1 MLSHRVGLTEVRK
14 FLSRL
19 NSKEVLLR
27 AKSLFSYVDAHR
39 QQFVGFEE
47 FEQLYNNA
55 IYVKLVG
62 GAVGSGRGKVGVWL
76 WGGVSIDSKGGA
88 VKVLTSL
95 ED

>member
-1 MLSHRVGLTEVRK
+1 MKHVKLCFMKQLPFPSTLSHRVGLTEVRK

-62 GAVGSGRGKVGVWL
+62 GAVGSGRGKVGV
-76 WGGVSIDSKGGA
+76 
-88 VKVLTSL
+88 
-95 ED
+95 

>member
-1 MLSHRVGLTEVRK
+1 VRK

-27 AKSLFSYVDAHR
+27 AKSLFTYVDAHR

-55 IYVKLVG
+55 IYVKLVS
-62 GAVGSGRGKVGVWL
+62 GAVGSAWGKVRRG
-76 WGGVSIDSKGGA
+76 WGCVCGLVLIQR
-88 VKVLTSL
+88 KVQ
-95 ED
+95 